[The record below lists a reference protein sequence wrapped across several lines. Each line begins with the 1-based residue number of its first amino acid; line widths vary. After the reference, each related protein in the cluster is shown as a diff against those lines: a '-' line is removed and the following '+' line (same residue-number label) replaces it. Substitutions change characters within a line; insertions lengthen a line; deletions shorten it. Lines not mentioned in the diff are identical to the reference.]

1 MPETV
6 RPAFADRPR
15 PLLSYGIPFPAA
27 AAHHVVDTFGASK
40 IYIICSGS
48 LARNTDALDRLTT
61 ALGPEK
67 VVGRRIGMQSH
78 TLWSEV
84 LEIVHD
90 ARRVE
95 ADLLLTLGAG
105 SLTDGAKV
113 AALVIPPRHNQY
125 EVKVVNERRLLQTTC
140 RRLPTWPL

>member
-1 MPETV
+1 
-6 RPAFADRPR
+6 
-15 PLLSYGIPFPAA
+15 
-27 AAHHVVDTFGASK
+27 
-40 IYIICSGS
+40 
-48 LARNTDALDRLTT
+48 
-61 ALGPEK
+61 
-67 VVGRRIGMQSH
+67 MQSH

-113 AALVIPPRHNQY
+113 VALVIPPPPQQAFCAPVSN
-125 EVKVVNERRLLQTTC
+125 
-140 RRLPTWPL
+140 

>member
-113 AALVIPPRHNQY
+113 AAL
-125 EVKVVNERRLLQTTC
+125 
-140 RRLPTWPL
+140 